1 MCFEESISRDILEL
15 IQTEMTTLVKSVEDN
30 KESWMQDQVVL
41 KDKLQ
46 NLTQVFGTEIK
57 GLEAKHTALRS
68 GFQRLE
74 SRQDDLE
81 VKLTG
86 LEHAQGTDKKK
97 DSQARGKWFNLLYLR
112 IHIQILQTNLH
123 TFLLRIVETIWF
135 KIKAF
140 SLW

>member
-15 IQTEMTTLVKSVEDN
+15 IQTEMATLVKSVEDN

-81 VKLTG
+81 VKVIG
-86 LEHAQGTDKKK
+86 LEQGTDKRN
-97 DSQARGKWFNLLYLR
+97 DPQTRGN
-112 IHIQILQTNLH
+112 
-123 TFLLRIVETIWF
+123 
-135 KIKAF
+135 
-140 SLW
+140 

>member
-1 MCFEESISRDILEL
+1 MCFEESISHDILEL
-15 IQTEMTTLVKSVEDN
+15 IQTEMATLVKSVEDN
-30 KESWMQDQVVL
+30 KESWTQDQVVL
-41 KDKLQ
+41 KDNLQ

-81 VKLTG
+81 VKVIG
-86 LEHAQGTDKKK
+86 LEQVTDKKK
-97 DSQARGKWFNLLYLR
+97 DSQTRGKWFNLLYPR

>member
-1 MCFEESISRDILEL
+1 MCFEESISHDILEL
-15 IQTEMTTLVKSVEDN
+15 IQTEMATLVKSVEDN
-30 KESWMQDQVVL
+30 KESWTQDQVIL
-41 KDKLQ
+41 KDNLQ

-81 VKLTG
+81 VKVIG
-86 LEHAQGTDKKK
+86 LEQGTDKRN
-97 DSQARGKWFNLLYLR
+97 DPQTRGNIINPLSPK
-112 IHIQILQTNLH
+112 IDIQILQTDLH
-123 TFLLRIVETIWF
+123 TFLLRTVERIWF